1 MSVSVEKIEKNV
13 VVLEVTV
20 DAEKF
25 VLAVNQAAK
34 TLAKKVNVP
43 GFRKGKA
50 PRRMVE
56 LQVGK
61 EALYDEALEHLI
73 GAAYAE
79 AVVES
84 GINPVD
90 RPSVDLVQIEEG
102 KDLIFKAKVSVKPEV
117 ELGEYVGLHIEQ
129 DAASVTDEQVT
140 DERVIEELKN
150 KQQQHARL
158 LTLDEGKVENEDKVT
173 VDFEGFIGDLAFAGG
188 KAENYELVIGSGT
201 FIPSFEEGLI
211 GAEIGQHVDVNV
223 TFPAEYHSEEL
234 VGKEA
239 VFKTEIKK
247 IQRTELSPLDDE
259 FAKDVSE
266 FETLDELKTD
276 LRNKLLKHDEMQAKG
291 DRLKAIISK
300 VVDNASVEIPEV
312 MFTERSKAMVE
323 DLKRNLA
330 QQGIT
335 LEQYCQFTNSTE
347 EVMLESLRSQAVE
360 SVKTDLVL
368 EAIAKAEGIEVTE
381 DEVDEEI
388 QKLSERHKQDA
399 KLLKQSLNARGELEF
414 YKQSLISEK
423 TVNFLVEQ
431 NA

>member
-1 MSVSVEKIEKNV
+1 MSVSVEKLEKNIV
-13 VVLEVTV
+13 ALEVTV

-25 VLAVNQAAK
+25 VLAVSQAAK

-56 LQVGK
+56 LHVGK
-61 EALYDEALEHLI
+61 EALYDEALDHLI
-73 GAAYAE
+73 GVAYAE
-79 AVVES
+79 AVAES
-84 GINPVD
+84 GISPVD
-90 RPSVDLVQIEEG
+90 RPAVDLVQIEEG
-102 KDLIFKAKVSVKPEV
+102 KDLIFKAKVSVKPDV
-117 ELGEYVGLHIEQ
+117 ELGEYTGLHIEQ
-129 DAASVTDEQVT
+129 DAASVTDEQVMA
-140 DERVIEELKN
+140 ELKN

-158 LTLDEGKVENEDKVT
+158 ITLEEGKVENDDTVT
-173 VDFEGFIGDLAFAGG
+173 FDFEGFTGDVAFEGG
-188 KAENYELVIGSGT
+188 KAENYELAIGSGT
-201 FIPSFEEGLI
+201 FIPGFEEGLI

-234 VGKEA
+234 AGKEA
-239 VFKTEIKK
+239 VFKTDIKK
-247 IQRTELSPLDDE
+247 IQRKELSELDDE

-266 FETLDELKTD
+266 FDTLDELKAD
-276 LRNKLLKHDEMQAKG
+276 MRNKLVEQTEMKAKG
-291 DRLKAIISK
+291 EHQKAIISK

-312 MFTERSKAMVE
+312 MFTERTKGMVE

-330 QQGIT
+330 QQGMTI
-335 LEQYCQFTNSTE
+335 EQYYEYTNATE
-347 EVMLESLRSQAVE
+347 EVMLERLRPQAAE

-368 EAIAKAEGIEVTE
+368 EAIAKAEGIVVTE

-388 QKLSERHKQDA
+388 QKLGERHKQDA
-399 KLLKQSLNARGELEF
+399 KLLKQSLIARGELEF

>member
-1 MSVSVEKIEKNV
+1 MSVAVEKIEKNV
-13 VVLEVTV
+13 VALEVTV
-20 DAEKF
+20 DAGKF
-25 VLAVNQAAK
+25 VIAVNQAAK

-50 PRRMVE
+50 PRRIVE
-56 LQVGK
+56 LHVGK

-73 GAAYAE
+73 GPAYAE

-84 GINPVD
+84 GIFPVD
-90 RPSVDLVQIEEG
+90 QPSVDLVQIEEG

-117 ELGEYVGLHIEQ
+117 ELGEYIGLHIEQ
-129 DAASVTDEQVT
+129 DATSVTDEQ
-140 DERVIEELKN
+140 VIEELKN

-158 LTLDEGKVENEDKVT
+158 ITLDDGKVENEDTVT
-173 VDFEGFIGDLAFAGG
+173 LDFEGFTGDVAFVGG
-188 KAENYELVIGSGT
+188 KAENYELVIGSGA
-201 FIPSFEEGLI
+201 FIPGFEEGLI

-234 VGKEA
+234 AGKEA
-239 VFKTEIKK
+239 VFKTDIKK
-247 IQRTELSPLDDE
+247 IQRKELSELDDE

-266 FETLDELKTD
+266 FDTLDELKAD
-276 LRNKLLKHDEMQAKG
+276 MRNKLVEQTEMKAKG
-291 DRLKAIISK
+291 EHQQAIISK
-300 VVDNASVEIPEV
+300 VVDNASIEIPEV
-312 MFTERSKAMVE
+312 MFTERTKAMVE

-330 QQGIT
+330 QQGMTI
-335 LEQYCQFTNSTE
+335 EQYYEYTNATE
-347 EVMLESLRSQAVE
+347 EVMLERLRPQAAE

-368 EAIAKAEGIEVTE
+368 EAIAKAEGIVVTE

-388 QKLSERHKQDA
+388 QKLGERHKQDA
-399 KLLKQSLNARGELEF
+399 KLLKQSLIARGELEF